1 MKGIDLNL
9 LRALDAILSELN
21 VTRAAAR
28 LAISQPAL
36 SQQLARARVLFDD
49 PLLVPAVSGRGMV
62 PTPAALAIQGSLR
75 AALAQIDEI
84 VVGGAAFDPSRS
96 RRSFT
101 ILANDN
107 AATIVGVPLM
117 ARLRAAGA
125 RNIRVAFLHPAD
137 RDAVYRLEQGEVDIV
152 IGSGS
157 DMAEGLMQK
166 PLLHDRFLAAQ
177 RKGHPRG
184 NAPLSID
191 AYCACDHVIVSG
203 QGGAFTS
210 EIDRL
215 LAAQGKRRQ
224 VALSVQTYGLAPAMV
239 AGSDLLCTLPS
250 RFLATFQQQL
260 EVFELPFTAPLF
272 TLSAYWHLRSHADAA
287 HTWLRQQLAAAIPA
301 G

>member
-1 MKGIDLNL
+1 MKGVDLNL
-9 LRALDAILSELN
+9 LRALDAILSERN

-49 PLLVPAVSGRGMV
+49 PLLVPALSGRGMV
-62 PTPAALAIQGSLR
+62 PTPRALAIQASLR
-75 AALAQIDEI
+75 DALARVDEI
-84 VVGGAAFDPSRS
+84 VVGGTAFDPLRS
-96 RRSFT
+96 RRNFT
-101 ILANDN
+101 LLANDN

-117 ARLRAAGA
+117 ARIRATGA
-125 RNIRVAFLHPAD
+125 RAIRVAFLHPTD
-137 RDAVYRLEQGEVDIV
+137 RDTADRLEQGEIDIV

-166 PLLHDRFLAAQ
+166 TLLHDRFLVAQ

-184 NAPLSID
+184 NSPLSIE

-203 QGGAFTS
+203 QGGAFAS

-215 LAAQGKRRQ
+215 LADRGGRRQ

-250 RFLATFQQQL
+250 RFLEAFRQQL
-260 EVFELPFTAPLF
+260 EIFELPFASPVF
-272 TLSAYWHLRSHADAA
+272 SLSAYWHLRSHADAA
-287 HTWLRQQLAAAIPA
+287 HIWLRRQLSEAMQAD
-301 G
+301 